1 MTVASSDY
9 ANYLHG
15 GLLNDRYLRMKGLN
29 EGSFGIVSIA
39 KDTKEGN
46 TLVAI
51 KYNTGRLGDFEAYQN
66 KTKSEDH
73 IVKVRSMSLNS
84 NTRSAIKSD
93 ATFSNTETSD
103 KDVSKSIV
111 LRETKQEIAMI
122 KKVDTHPNIT
132 TLLDYFDTYMVF
144 EYAPRGDLHDA
155 IQLGIAPVA
164 TSDVIDVFMQLISA
178 VEFCHKNGVYHRDIK
193 PENILIADDWSIKLT
208 DFGLATDHLICNDF
222 DVGSERYMA
231 PELLEHSDIDSY
243 AADKVD
249 IWSLGIC
256 LLNIV
261 FGKSPFRSASSK
273 DKMFLHYAAN
283 RETLFDIFPFMSYDL
298 FSVMIHSLT
307 IDPANRDL
315 EMIKVNLLNIDVLTY
330 DYEFEEDVDDIK
342 AKALVEEIG
351 EDESY
356 EADGKQGNAKS
367 EAANTA
373 KVEDTISEIKPAA
386 KGENPVVLF
395 DNSPNNIDKGENATR
410 TDPISTGANSEVRTN
425 DGKSEID
432 MSEPKHSP
440 NINPSLQPSAVLES
454 ANRKMGLIDT
464 LLGTDTNNNYTVLE
478 PINIQKKYEPPHKLL
493 ANSLNDSKKFNISNE
508 NRKANNNN
516 NYRARRWN
524 PAHRKPLKIANYNYR
539 NKSQDGRI
547 GGRDSL
553 KDDSFDFNRK
563 DFFTPRSVFT
573 HYMEKA
579 NRGKQNVQQRGSYY
593 RKNKEFENSSNNYT
607 YNYRHAFNNTNNYYD
622 YSDRRAWQKR
632 KRRSSNVPSSN
643 SNKNK
648 NSYRSGNLRSRNSKW
663 EAPLWNSSNDH
674 KSKNPRRLSAG
685 ISSGA
690 NSHPVRVTSSLRSS
704 MDGKYIPPNLRFN
717 ASNLLGSAVV
727 SDDDTETDNDFMS
740 GSSKRTSKGHF
751 ESPRE
756 IEDIAED
763 DDDTGDDQVE
773 HAEDSDEETFS
784 FEFDQPTV
792 SRNNGMNFLAG
803 VSPSDDGEKFE
814 QIQSNAM
821 NLLSKQFTESR
832 LFDEKNNSR
841 DTSLTTTVSN
851 NFSSTGSNINTSPK
865 GYKKYIPPHHR
876 RSSHSAADT
885 TGNLT
890 STLTDKPA
898 SNVIMNHFIDRSS
911 NKNMSPV
918 STSAPTKSSS
928 FFSSCKN
935 IAPHELLT
943 EKGYDAFVNSDQY
956 NDNLFN
962 IEEGNYITPT
972 KMMVNGLS
980 EQKFIANGSIDD
992 KTSG

>member
-15 GLLNDRYLRMKGLN
+15 GLLNGQYLRVKGLN

-39 KDTKEGN
+39 KDTKEGDK
-46 TLVAI
+46 LVAI

-84 NTRSAIKSD
+84 NTRSVIKSD
-93 ATFSNTETSD
+93 ATFSHTETSD

-111 LRETKQEIAMI
+111 LRETKQEVAMI

-132 TLLDYFDTYMVF
+132 TLLDHFDTYMVF

-356 EADGKQGNAKS
+356 ETDGKQSNAKTEITS
-367 EAANTA
+367 KA
-373 KVEDTISEIKPAA
+373 KIED
-386 KGENPVVLF
+386 
-395 DNSPNNIDKGENATR
+395 NIDEVKPTIEGESLVVSLDKSSEDNDKKENVMR
-410 TDPISTGANSEVRTN
+410 TDAISAEAIPQISIDSAKN
-425 DGKSEID
+425 EID
-432 MSEPKHSP
+432 ESKPKFSP
-440 NINPSLQPSAVLES
+440 KIGPSLQPPTALAS
-454 ANRKMGLIDT
+454 ANDKMGLIDT
-464 LLGTDTNNNYTVLE
+464 LLGTDTNNNYTVSK

-493 ANSLNDSKKFNISNE
+493 ANSLNDNKKININYE
-508 NRKANNNN
+508 NRKANNNH

-547 GGRDSL
+547 GGRDPF

-579 NRGKQNVQQRGSYY
+579 NRGKQNIQQRGSYY

-622 YSDRRAWQKR
+622 YCDRRAWQKR
-632 KRRSSNVPSSN
+632 KRRSSNAPSSN

-648 NSYRSGNLRSRNSKW
+648 NSYRSGNMRSRNNKW
-663 EAPLWNSSNDH
+663 EAPLWNSGNDH
-674 KSKNPRRLSAG
+674 KVKNSRRLSAG
-685 ISSGA
+685 ISTVT
-690 NSHPVRVTSSLRSS
+690 NSHPIRVSSSLRSS

-717 ASNLLGSAVV
+717 ASHLLGSAVV
-727 SDDDTETDNDFMS
+727 SDDDTETDNDNMS
-740 GSSKRTSKGHF
+740 GSSKHTNKGQF
-751 ESPRE
+751 ESPRG
-756 IEDIAED
+756 IRDIAED
-763 DDDTGDDQVE
+763 DDDTGADQVQRVD
-773 HAEDSDEETFS
+773 DSDEETFS
-784 FEFDQPTV
+784 FEFDQPTLAG
-792 SRNNGMNFLAG
+792 SNGINILEG
-803 VSPSDDGEKFE
+803 VSPSDDREKFK

-832 LFDEKNNSR
+832 LFDEKNTSR
-841 DTSLTTTVSN
+841 DTSLTTTISN
-851 NFSSTGSNINTSPK
+851 NFSSTGSNINNSPK

-885 TGNLT
+885 GNLT
-890 STLTDKPA
+890 SNLTGKPV
-898 SNVIMNHFIDRSS
+898 SNAILSHFVGRSS

-928 FFSSCKN
+928 FFGSCRN
-935 IAPHELLT
+935 VPPHELLT
-943 EKGYDAFVNSDQY
+943 EKGYSTFVNSDQLD
-956 NDNLFN
+956 DNLFN
-962 IEEGNYITPT
+962 IEEGNYITPIN
-972 KMMVNGLS
+972 MMGNGFS
-980 EQKFIANGSIDD
+980 EKKPMASSNNNS
-992 KTSG
+992 KK